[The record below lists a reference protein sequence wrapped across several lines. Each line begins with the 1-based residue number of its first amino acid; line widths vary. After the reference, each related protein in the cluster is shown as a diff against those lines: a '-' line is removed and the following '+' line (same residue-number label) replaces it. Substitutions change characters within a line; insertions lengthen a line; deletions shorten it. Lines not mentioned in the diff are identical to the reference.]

1 MMSEKKE
8 DDHLEEASTSK
19 EQDYEKSYALT
30 EEEIHHE
37 RRLLTKLDLVIMP
50 LTALLY
56 LSAYLD
62 RGNIGNAR
70 LQGLEATLLGGS
82 DTKYS
87 VVLTM
92 FFGMEW
98 KRPPF
103 LNTDF
108 VPQSPILCSLFLAR
122 FLPRRGFRVDP

>member
-1 MMSEKKE
+1 MSEKKE
-8 DDHLEEASTSK
+8 DDHLEDALASK
-19 EQDYEKSYALT
+19 EQDYETSYTLT
-30 EEEIHHE
+30 EEEVHQE
-37 RRLLTKLDLVIMP
+37 RRLLTKLDVVIMP

-87 VVLTM
+87 VILTM

-98 KRPPF
+98 E
-103 LNTDF
+103 
-108 VPQSPILCSLFLAR
+108 
-122 FLPRRGFRVDP
+122 PRLS